1 MKKKHA
7 LTVFVSPGSVVAS
20 ERSGQQSQEQLLI
33 FLGQEIDSDLHRNF
47 CLENSNGKCCS
58 ACVCVCVFGS
68 LTEFLANSD
77 EYVYKLAD
85 NLLDAITNGEHS
97 KTLKQNESVSIDRHV
112 WTDLCYCWVRLLR
125 IQQDQLAQL
134 FFFFLPVQQ
143 VEKATSTQG
152 DKNEMEVSLY
162 KSVQW
167 STASVPPESH
177 YTVRAETD
185 IKFLTRNISVCYV
198 TWNRSCSP
206 SSVLDVM
213 FGRSSRCAVVRCTAW
228 VIALHLV
235 CGFFISFC
243 RYGWPLQMATASTSC
258 ENKARGLPF
267 SCDPSTHGKNI
278 SPQSAAVL
286 LV

>member
-33 FLGQEIDSDLHRNF
+33 FLGQEIDSDLHRSF

-58 ACVCVCVFGS
+58 ACVCVCVWQ
-68 LTEFLANSD
+68 
-77 EYVYKLAD
+77 
-85 NLLDAITNGEHS
+85 LDRVPGQFRWVRVQTGGQSSGRNNERRAFENPEAERTGEHRLS
-97 KTLKQNESVSIDRHV
+97 RLNWLVLLLSETAQDTTGSVGSV
-112 WTDLCYCWVRLLR
+112 GFL
-125 IQQDQLAQL
+125 
-134 FFFFLPVQQ
+134 FLPVQQ

>member
-1 MKKKHA
+1 M
-7 LTVFVSPGSVVAS
+7 VNVVL
-20 ERSGQQSQEQLLI
+20 R
-33 FLGQEIDSDLHRNF
+33 
-47 CLENSNGKCCS
+47 
-58 ACVCVCVFGS
+58 VCVFGS

-97 KTLKQNESVSIDRHV
+97 KTLKQNEPVSIDCHV
-112 WTDLCYCWVRLLR
+112 LTDLCYCWVRLLR

-134 FFFFLPVQQ
+134 FFVFFLPVQQ

-213 FGRSSRCAVVRCTAW
+213 FGRSSRCAIVRCTAW